1 MDFKISDSD
10 TNRGTK
16 NLLDNIF
23 VMPRGMLHRYV
34 TYSNPFLLILCPM
47 PPNFSNI
54 SKSRLVV
61 IVTIL
66 VVAALVAIGLGLGL
80 GLSNRNSGTSQS
92 GSGRCPDQATPS
104 PKPSSTTASPLY
116 YPPSESKEGH
126 YRFAAVA
133 ADAEECSQIG
143 T

>member
-1 MDFKISDSD
+1 MS
-10 TNRGTK
+10 
-16 NLLDNIF
+16 
-23 VMPRGMLHRYV
+23 
-34 TYSNPFLLILCPM
+34 
-47 PPNFSNI
+47 PNFSNI

-80 GLSNRNSGTSQS
+80 GLSNRDSGTSS
-92 GSGRCPDQATPS
+92 RSGRCPDQATPS

>member
-1 MDFKISDSD
+1 MITS
-10 TNRGTK
+10 
-16 NLLDNIF
+16 
-23 VMPRGMLHRYV
+23 V
-34 TYSNPFLLILCPM
+34 
-47 PPNFSNI
+47 FSNI

-66 VVAALVAIGLGLGL
+66 IVAALVAIGLGLGL
-80 GLSNRNSGTSQS
+80 GLSNRGSGTSQS
-92 GSGRCPDQATPS
+92 GSVGCPEQATQSPTPS
-104 PKPSSTTASPLY
+104 PTIASPLY
-116 YPPSESKEGH
+116 NPPSESKEGH

>member
-1 MDFKISDSD
+1 M
-10 TNRGTK
+10 
-16 NLLDNIF
+16 
-23 VMPRGMLHRYV
+23 
-34 TYSNPFLLILCPM
+34 LCPF
-47 PPNFSNI
+47 PPSSSNI

-80 GLSNRNSGTSQS
+80 GLSNRDGGSSQF
-92 GSGRCPDQATPS
+92 GSGRCPEQA
-104 PKPSSTTASPLY
+104 KPSSTTASPLF